1 MVNKFLVKNVVLAL
15 LIFLVFVVILF
26 AYLPVVAEL
35 LYLSAIVVCERF
47 MVSILLVLNEFDPFL
62 AFFFIICSFFVIFK
76 VHAVFSSLLMW
87 MVLSSVVVICI
98 ALVRHFYERCFG
110 YTLLWF
116 LTDFLSF
123 AVSPF
128 SVLRISFSLGVVCLI
143 FLTACYIFEASLSF
157 FSRCSKTY
165 LILLFSYFW
174 WCCKFQ
180 SFNFFWC

>member
-76 VHAVFSSLLMW
+76 VHAVFSSLLM
-87 MVLSSVVVICI
+87 
-98 ALVRHFYERCFG
+98 
-110 YTLLWF
+110 
-116 LTDFLSF
+116 
-123 AVSPF
+123 
-128 SVLRISFSLGVVCLI
+128 
-143 FLTACYIFEASLSF
+143 
-157 FSRCSKTY
+157 
-165 LILLFSYFW
+165 
-174 WCCKFQ
+174 
-180 SFNFFWC
+180 